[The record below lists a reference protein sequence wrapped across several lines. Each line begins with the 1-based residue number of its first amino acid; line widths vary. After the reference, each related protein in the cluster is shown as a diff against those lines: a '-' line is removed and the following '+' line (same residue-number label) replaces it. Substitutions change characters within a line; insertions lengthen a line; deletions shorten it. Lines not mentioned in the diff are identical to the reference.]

1 MMRRI
6 VWIVIVCAVVLAPGL
21 GWAQQAAALTPDM
34 ARGFIDK
41 LGQRTLA
48 VLQSTGM
55 PAPQRG
61 AELGRIL
68 LEGID
73 FDTVAM
79 HTLGRYGRKPD
90 SRDFHEFATLFA
102 AYIIDLA
109 IDKFGALPIRSYSI
123 GSASQLPNGDVMV
136 STAVSPEGADTLN
149 TGWRVRQTVMGPR
162 IVDISV
168 DGYSMVT
175 HFSGQYADWLSKA
188 GLGGLVTKLRGQVKN
203 SPSLALV
210 QKMRG

>member
-1 MMRRI
+1 MRRI
-6 VWIVIVCAVVLAPGL
+6 VRSLIVIAAVLAPGA
-21 GWAQQAAALTPDM
+21 GATQQALSPDAAR
-34 ARGFIDK
+34 AFIEK
-41 LGQRTLA
+41 MGQRTLD
-48 VLQSTGM
+48 VLQAKGS
-55 PAPQRG
+55 PQRS
-61 AELGRIL
+61 ADLGRLL
-68 LEGID
+68 LEAID

-90 SRDFHEFATLFA
+90 SQDFREFSTLFA
-102 AYIIDLA
+102 TYIIDLA
-109 IDKFGALPIRSYSI
+109 IEKFGALPIRGYSI
-123 GSASQLPNGDVMV
+123 ASANALPNGDVMINTV
-136 STAVSPEGADTLN
+136 VSPEGADALN
-149 TGWRVRQTVMGPR
+149 TGWRVRQTDRGPK

-210 QKMRG
+210 QQVRG